1 VRPRVV
7 TRGAR
12 YPYVVGMGIAIAGGA
27 CSADTRGENADR
39 ISSAIIDGIEV
50 DSPNSPVLLLSAP
63 GLLCTAILI
72 GPKLVATA
80 RHCVASLTE
89 GDVTCTPSGDLA
101 PNSAG
106 GALGADFAPSSLAFF
121 LTPHAASGVGGG
133 MPDAL
138 GAQTLSTG
146 SPSSC
151 RDDIAFVVLDRVM
164 AGIVPSSVRLSAPT
178 SDGEFVSLSGYGL
191 TDEAGAQ
198 TALRVH
204 SGAQVVAVGPSMP
217 VDLQQPA
224 PVRAVRIGPGSWACN
239 GDSGGPISSQT
250 TGALIAIV
258 SFGEQASASGPY
270 CTYSPESNTT
280 GPRLAEYQT
289 LAMQAFAAAGDAPIP
304 EPVVDASA
312 SDDPSGDGDPP
323 DPDAEAGVE
332 DGGPEAANGDA
343 DPGMTPDAQRAGSCA
358 AAPAGN
364 PEGGAGLALAMSA
377 LATGLARRRRAAR
390 AAVAG
395 CTVASHATSRCVA
408 RHSGRVVDS
417 HVHVFRRFRTAGIR
431 NTHIQSFVF
440 RRFCRFFACGEAST
454 TDGTLAAKCLP
465 ERRRT

>member
-1 VRPRVV
+1 
-7 TRGAR
+7 
-12 YPYVVGMGIAIAGGA
+12 MGIAIAGGA
-27 CSADTRGENADR
+27 CSAGSRGENADR

-50 DSPNSPVLLLSAP
+50 DAPNSPVLLLSAP

-80 RHCVASLTE
+80 RHCVAALTE

-121 LTPHAASGVGGG
+121 LSPHAASGVGGG
-133 MPDAL
+133 TPDAL

-151 RDDIAFVVLDRVM
+151 RDDIAFVVLDRVI
-164 AGIVPSSVRLSAPT
+164 AGVVPSSVRLSAPT
-178 SDGEFVSLSGYGL
+178 NDGEFISLSGYGL
-191 TDEAGAQ
+191 TDEAGVQ

-224 PVRAVRIGPGSWACN
+224 PVRSVRIGPGSWACN
-239 GDSGGPISSQT
+239 GDSGGPISSQN

-258 SFGEQASASGPY
+258 SFGAQASASGPY
-270 CTYSPESNTT
+270 CTYSPDSNTT
-280 GPRLAEYQT
+280 GPRLAEYQA

-304 EPVVDASA
+304 EPVADASA
-312 SDDPSGDGDPP
+312 SDAPSGDGDPP
-323 DPDAEAGVE
+323 DPDAEGQD
-332 DGGPEAANGDA
+332 DGGPNAANGDA
-343 DPGMTPDAQRAGSCA
+343 DAEKTPDARKAWSCA
-358 AAPAGN
+358 ATPAGN
-364 PEGGAGLALAMSA
+364 PEGGAGLALAMTA
-377 LATGLARRRRAAR
+377 MATGLVRRRRGTR

-395 CTVASHATSRCVA
+395 CTVAGHATSRCVA
-408 RHSGRVVDS
+408 RHRGRVAES
-417 HVHVFRRFRTAGIR
+417 TVHVFRRFRTAGIR
-431 NTHIQSFVF
+431 DTHIQSFVF
-440 RRFCRFFACGEAST
+440 RRFCGFFACGEGFT
-454 TDGTLAAKCLP
+454 TNGTVAAKCLP
-465 ERRRT
+465 ERRKNIEETP